1 MITFDAA
8 AAAKMMMINQ
18 NSIESLLFC
27 LVFIHARVHL
37 DLSPPSWAPRPHV
50 IFPWVFRFCF
60 VTIQMILAYTLWLK
74 GVLKM
79 MINMTLIVNRCTSPH
94 STR

>member
-27 LVFIHARVHL
+27 LVFIHAYTFGFV
-37 DLSPPSWAPRPHV
+37 PPIMDPKTPCHIS
-50 IFPWVFRFCF
+50 
-60 VTIQMILAYTLWLK
+60 L
-74 GVLKM
+74 GV
-79 MINMTLIVNRCTSPH
+79 
-94 STR
+94 